1 MRKRVLLALV
11 LVFALLASTS
21 CSLIVKDEEVD
32 KQTVIIEVAGK
43 TITKGEVQDM
53 TQSVLDYNEYMYSM
67 YYGYG
72 YDKTNAETIA
82 SAQAEA
88 IDNLIQKA
96 VVDQKVAEGGYN
108 NFTDEEIAEM
118 EKQAVEDYQL
128 YYDTIKMYFFSDTE
142 LTGDELDAAIKA
154 EMLNMGYPDE
164 EGILEEAKMNAA
176 SAKLQEEM
184 VKDVTVS
191 EDELAAEYASRLE
204 AAKTTYGNNPG
215 AYGTAASSAGSTV
228 YYTPAGYR
236 TVKHILVKFTEEDQ
250 TAIDELNAQMNEKV
264 AAGEDVT
271 ELKTQLD
278 EKTEAAYAAIMPTIE
293 EIQAKLAE
301 GADFN
306 ALITEYNQDPGM
318 TAESEGYLVHE
329 ASTNWVPEFTA
340 ASMALANIGDVSEPV
355 KSSYG
360 IHLIQ
365 YVGDVAE
372 GEIGLE
378 TVREDLTAELLSTKQ
393 SEKINA
399 TLEQWIADA
408 NAKVYEER
416 MK

>member
-72 YDKTNAETIA
+72 YDKTDAETIA

-88 IDNLIQKA
+88 IDNLIQSA

-118 EKQAVEDYQL
+118 EKQAAEDYQL

-204 AAKTTYGNNPG
+204 AAKTTYGDNPG

-236 TVKHILVKFTEEDQ
+236 TVKHILVNFTEEDQ

-318 TAESEGYLVHE
+318 TAEREGYLVHE

-360 IHLIQ
+360 VHLIQ
-365 YVGDVAE
+365 YAGDVAE